1 VSTLETTTLLMPNGH
16 THVFTGFALLLLLLH
31 VCRVCRVVSCVSC
44 VVCLRRAGCWWWARA
59 GDIPA
64 MWLRDS
70 AAQVNHYIPL
80 AAHDLHLQ
88 VLIEGALR
96 VSHAC
101 AR

>member
-1 VSTLETTTLLMPNGH
+1 VLTNEHIG
-16 THVFTGFALLLLLLH
+16 VG
-31 VCRVCRVVSCVSC
+31 
-44 VVCLRRAGCWWWARA
+44 GGRA

-96 VSHAC
+96 EWSSL
-101 AR
+101 